1 MPHSSVGADR
11 NCTKSIDN
19 AKMLVRSSNVG
30 APAVGYRYI
39 SLGVIQFSRWKVM
52 FMEAYILVK
61 IATQTEELG
70 FNRSVVE
77 KLSQMEG
84 VEYAQLLFGDYD
96 AIVKLNV
103 PKIHDCENLVIED
116 ISTVK
121 GVQSTVT
128 LLCVDEGILE

>member
-1 MPHSSVGADR
+1 M
-11 NCTKSIDN
+11 I
-19 AKMLVRSSNVG
+19 
-30 APAVGYRYI
+30 
-39 SLGVIQFSRWKVM
+39 
-52 FMEAYILVK
+52 MEAYILVK

-77 KLSQMEG
+77 KLGRMDG

-103 PKIHDCENLVIED
+103 PKIHDCENVVIEE
-116 ISTVK
+116 ISTIR
-121 GVQSTVT
+121 GIQSTVT